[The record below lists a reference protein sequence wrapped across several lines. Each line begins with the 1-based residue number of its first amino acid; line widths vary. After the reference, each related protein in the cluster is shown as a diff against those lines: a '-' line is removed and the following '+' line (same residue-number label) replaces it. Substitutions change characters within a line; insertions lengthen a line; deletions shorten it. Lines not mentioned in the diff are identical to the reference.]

1 MINSYNYQ
9 IPADWLCIKTI
20 DLHTGGEPLRVFTDG
35 LPEIKGKTILEKRR
49 YFRDKLDYIRT
60 GTMFE
65 PRGHADMY
73 GAVLTE
79 PTTPDGDLG
88 VFFMHNEGY
97 STMCGHAMIALGK
110 LLIETGMIQKDENDP
125 EIRIDAPPGRV
136 TLRVQRVGNKVIST
150 SFRNVPSF
158 MPIENQEVEVP
169 EIGKVNFDIGFGGA
183 FYAYVQAQPLGLRLD
198 GSDYNRL
205 IDFGKKIKHAVM
217 DNFAIIH
224 PFEED
229 LSFLYGTI
237 FIGKPHDKRH
247 HSRNVCIFAEGEV
260 DRSPTGSG
268 VSGRAAIHFAKG
280 ELANGEK
287 ITIESI
293 LGTLMDVQVLEETT
307 FGPYKAVIPEVT
319 GTAFFTG
326 RNEFWFDPEDPLK
339 GGFIFR

>member
-1 MINSYNYQ
+1 MIKSHNYLV
-9 IPADWLCIKTI
+9 PADWLCIKTI

-49 YFRDKLDYIRT
+49 YFRDNFDYIRT

-79 PTTPDGDLG
+79 SATPDGDLG

-110 LLIETGMIQKDENDP
+110 LLIETGMIEKDEDDQ

-136 TLRVQRVGNKVIST
+136 TLKVQKKGNKVIST

-158 MPIENQEVEVP
+158 MLMENQVVEVP
-169 EIGKVNFDIGFGGA
+169 GIGKVNFDIGFGGA
-183 FYAYVQAQPLGLRLD
+183 FYAYVQAQPLGLTLD

-217 DNFAIIH
+217 DNFTITH

-237 FIGKPHDKRH
+237 FIGDPNEKNH

-280 ELANGEK
+280 ELAKGEK

-293 LGTLMDVQVLEETT
+293 LGTLMDVLVLEETT
-307 FGPYKAVIPEVT
+307 FGPHKAVIPEVT
-319 GTAFFTG
+319 GTAFFTS
-326 RNEFWFDPEDPLK
+326 RNEFWFDPEDPLM